1 MKNKIK
7 RIRLRNIFHLK
18 TSIPED
24 KAEFNFSSLKK
35 LASTKE
41 HEEILKLIEHEKI
54 PDVRKAWVD
63 YFIEKTKHSKYKGN

>member
-18 TSIPED
+18 TSPHEE
-24 KAEFNFSSLKK
+24 KATFNFSSLKK
-35 LASTKE
+35 LATTKE

-54 PDVRKAWVD
+54 TTVRDAWID
-63 YFIEKTKHSKYKGN
+63 YFIEKTKHLKSKGN

>member
-7 RIRLRNIFHLK
+7 RIRLRGIFNLK
-18 TSIPED
+18 TSLHEE
-24 KAEFNFSSLKK
+24 KVEFNFSSLKK
-35 LASTKE
+35 LATTKE